1 MEKDYTS
8 RYCNTISPAHQ
19 GRAYQVGEGFY
30 KTMSPEDQRG
40 FNRWLTGN
48 AIIGSILAMGLIAMA
63 IGGFNAAPLPTVANS
78 KNLDVTASKL
88 HAHEISAQSY
98 TKRPTP

>member
-1 MEKDYTS
+1 MEKD
-8 RYCNTISPAHQ
+8 H
-19 GRAYQVGEGFY
+19 

-48 AIIGSILAMGLIAMA
+48 AIIGSILAMGLVAMA

-78 KNLDVTASKL
+78 KNPDVTASKPGL
-88 HAHEISAQSY
+88 IDISARSRTQS
-98 TKRPTP
+98 PAP